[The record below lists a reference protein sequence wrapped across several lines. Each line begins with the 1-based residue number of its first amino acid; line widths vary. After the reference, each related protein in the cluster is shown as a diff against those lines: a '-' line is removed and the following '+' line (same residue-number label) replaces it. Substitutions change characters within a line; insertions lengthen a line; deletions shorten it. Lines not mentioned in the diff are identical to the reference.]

1 MSSSNFISLTTAFS
15 ISLVNELSK
24 HYEKFENIIN
34 LLQESFK
41 KINEK
46 ALHYGMNIEEEL
58 SILMEHDIWKL
69 KQILLDYDIDYD
81 TFFEKM
87 TDFANKYPDEVKRYC
102 IVYLACLILLLAI
115 LKVSKFEILFTLVKM
130 LRKYAEE
137 LEGYL
142 VTFDLLINPLSE
154 EDLQTA
160 GEFKSISELKRF
172 LNLEESKYT

>member
-69 KQILLDYDIDYD
+69 KQILLDYD

-137 LEGYL
+137 LESYL

-172 LNLEESKYT
+172 LNLEESK